1 MPANDSINRRQFLEK
16 SSLVAA
22 AAAAVG
28 GAREASA
35 QLNNSAAVN
44 LKPVRLGF
52 IGVGIR
58 GTLLMEAAAGI
69 AGVEIKAAAD
79 CYKGHLDARPGADQP
94 RPRSHRR
101 LQGDPLPPRH
111 RRRRDRDA
119 RPLAPADDAGGAGG
133 RQARLHREADDPPLG
148 GRRGL
153 HRGRRE
159 EREGAAGGQPV
170 HEHGRRAEGGRL
182 HQERAAGAG
191 HPRRG
196 PLPPQ
201 HRDRR
206 LVLPDPARRLADD
219 RGLQELPRLRRAPR
233 LRPPPLLPVAPLLG
247 LLGRPAHRPLRA
259 HRHRH
264 PPAHGRLG
272 AGERLQLRR
281 HLPLEE
287 LPRGPGPDDLDG
299 EVPGGLRAPPL
310 EHREQRPPRAAPHR
324 LRQRGDARVHGLLLQ
339 VLLRAAHGGA
349 SATRPTPG
357 RRRPRPGSS
366 S

>member
-1 MPANDSINRRQFLEK
+1 MRLRGGRSRPGPQEASCPASDSINRRQFLEK
-16 SSLVAA
+16 SSLDRR
-22 AAAAVG
+22 G
-28 GAREASA
+28 GRGRGRRPGGERPA
-35 QLNNSAAVN
+35 QQ
-44 LKPVRLGF
+44 LG
-52 IGVGIR
+52 R
-58 GTLLMEAAAGI
+58 GEPQAGAAGLHRRRDPRH
-69 AGVEIKAAAD
+69 APHGGGRRHRRGRDQGRRRLLQGAPRR
-79 CYKGHLDARPGADQP
+79 RPRADQP

-101 LQGDPLPPRH
+101 LQGDPLPPR
-111 RRRRDRDA
+111 RRRRGDRDA
-119 RPLAPADDAGGAGG
+119 RPLAPADDAGGARG

-182 HQERAAGAG
+182 HPERAAGAG

-219 RGLQELPRLRRAPR
+219 GGLQELPRLRRAPR

-287 LPRGPGPDDLDG
+287 LPRG
-299 EVPGGLRAPPL
+299 
-310 EHREQRPPRAAPHR
+310 
-324 LRQRGDARVHGLLLQ
+324 AR
-339 VLLRAAHGGA
+339 
-349 SATRPTPG
+349 TR
-357 RRRPRPGSS
+357 
-366 S
+366 